1 MPTKNSKSRGKS
13 DNQRTMMMNV
23 SNIRFTQK
31 SVNDTFSSGAP
42 IKWTIHMLQTK
53 QIEPCEIPLIRVGK
67 LNGHYKSID
76 NRRLYCFK
84 QSGIK
89 KIPVTVMQELTLEF
103 HYKNQSPNNGTSV
116 QVIHDPKPK
125 THHQNKVTAHHPT
138 THHKRTWTVKETIE
152 LTKLLQ
158 LREIKEIKAKTA
170 ANEATKRS
178 SMKHLFL
185 CKVCNRCMEEQDK
198 HYHLEGASHKAA
210 LRRVTMKSDTVLAAA
225 VKKRNKKH
233 NFLCDICNICMH
245 KNDKHNH
252 LQGASHKAALR
263 RAAMLSDA
271 AQPAAVKKRKTKNAG
286 KSANDTCSREV
297 CEEIKSI
304 SKPKVNTVRKEPRSV
319 IQFPSNDETVST
331 GKSEE
336 KSFGCSVCVIS

>member
-138 THHKRTWTVKETIE
+138 THHKRTWTVKEIIE
-152 LTKLLQ
+152 ETENLQSRQTK
-158 LREIKEIKAKTA
+158 KIKAKA
-170 ANEATKRS
+170 AAGQATKRNS
-178 SMKHLFL
+178 VKHPFL
-185 CKVCNRCMEEQDK
+185 CNVCNRCMEEKDK
-198 HYHLEGASHKAA
+198 HY
-210 LRRVTMKSDTVLAAA
+210 
-225 VKKRNKKH
+225 
-233 NFLCDICNICMH
+233 
-245 KNDKHNH
+245 H